1 MWLQTLLPQ
10 LDPLTEQQL
19 VGICNLQQ
27 SSQQAEEALSQG
39 LEQLHQSLADTMA
52 GGSLIDDANMSFMGQ
67 MAAALGKLA
76 NLEGFVIQVM
86 VSHQILKLN
95 RCAMSNEIRD
105 FFFVAILYSWQHYA
119 SDNTLNLLNISET

>member
-1 MWLQTLLPQ
+1 MVFSISLKKLFMWLQTLLPQ
-10 LDPLTEQQL
+10 LEPLTEQQM

-76 NLEGFVIQVM
+76 NLEVFVIQVM
-86 VSHQILKLN
+86 ISHQILKLN

-105 FFFVAILYSWQHYA
+105 FFL
-119 SDNTLNLLNISET
+119 

>member
-1 MWLQTLLPQ
+1 MVFSISLKNFFMWLQTLLPQ

-19 VGICNLQQ
+19 VSICNLQQ

-67 MAAALGKLA
+67 MAVALGKLA

-86 VSHQILKLN
+86 VFHQILNLN
-95 RCAMSNEIRD
+95 RYATVSATDITY
-105 FFFVAILYSWQHYA
+105 ILQKA
-119 SDNTLNLLNISET
+119 